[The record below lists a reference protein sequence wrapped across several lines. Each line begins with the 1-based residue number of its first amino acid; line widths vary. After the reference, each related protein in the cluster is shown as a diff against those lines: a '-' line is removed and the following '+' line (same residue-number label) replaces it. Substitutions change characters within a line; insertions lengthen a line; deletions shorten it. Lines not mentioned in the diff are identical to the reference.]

1 MKALSTPP
9 PCGSLSVKSKPV
21 HWFLLT
27 RDSHFISSHSSFLI
41 SHDWVLSHNVLAEGQ
56 ESLECLSDN
65 ALGANIQSLID
76 TLRASRAK
84 FTPLHTKVIS
94 RVNLSYLGGFMI
106 EDKSKESN
114 VQYSYSEFYHTYI
127 KGKTASIY

>member
-1 MKALSTPP
+1 LTQD
-9 PCGSLSVKSKPV
+9 SL
-21 HWFLLT
+21 
-27 RDSHFISSHSSFLI
+27 FISSHSSLII
-41 SHDWVLSHNVLAEGQ
+41 SHDWVLANNVLVEGQ
-56 ESLECLSDN
+56 ESLECLSEN

-94 RVNLSYLGGFMI
+94 RASLSYLGGFMI

-127 KGKTASIY
+127 KGKTASIH